1 LKGKH
6 EVIEWL
12 IASGRDLGDVMNK
25 IGENWDGEDFTALEI
40 ARKEN
45 EGEAVTVLENFLANP
60 APTRYELRVKL
71 GVLDE
76 LAAEV
81 FALTV
86 FLCDDLLQLK
96 PPLVS
101 SKPTAATAA
110 AVRFFAI
117 TKRLPMELQMLLC
130 HRVVASSKQNILHR
144 DSEPAFKSL
153 ARILL
158 LPSKPQ

>member
-1 LKGKH
+1 MSLLERLMVDLTLVRR
-6 EVIEWL
+6 EV
-12 IASGRDLGDVMNK
+12 
-25 IGENWDGEDFTALEI
+25 
-40 ARKEN
+40 
-45 EGEAVTVLENFLANP
+45 
-60 APTRYELRVKL
+60 RVKL

-76 LAAEV
+76 LAAEI
-81 FALTV
+81 FALTI